1 MLDYLWADG
10 PLLKQQSD
18 VFRLGT
24 DSVML
29 AYFVSTSDGK
39 KRSVVD
45 LGTGSGIIPII
56 LAWDNPML
64 KIDSIDI
71 QPEAV
76 KLATENIELNDLADR
91 VNVIEGDLR
100 CHRDFFVAGAYDLVI
115 SNPPYFPGG
124 SGKLSDNP
132 GIAAARAEEFCTL
145 DDICEAAGY
154 LTRWG
159 GSFMLV
165 HKPERLADIFR
176 GMDKAGF
183 EPKRLRLVS
192 HKSTSPPSLVLV
204 EGRRGGKSSLTIE
217 APLVLTN
224 EDGSETDEVRKIYRR
239 KGWSF

>member
-10 PLLKQQSD
+10 PRLKQQSD

-29 AYFVSTSDGK
+29 AYFANTPDGR
-39 KRSVVD
+39 KRTVVD
-45 LGTGSGIIPII
+45 LGTGSGILPII

-76 KLATENIELNDLADR
+76 ELANENFKLNNLADR
-91 VNVIEGDLR
+91 VSVIEGDLR
-100 CHRDFFVAGAYDLVI
+100 QHRDFFVAGAYDLVI
-115 SNPPYFPGG
+115 SNPPYFISD
-124 SGKLSDNP
+124 SGKLSEKP
-132 GIAAARAEEFCTL
+132 GIATARAEECCTL

-176 GMDKAGF
+176 CMNKFGI
-183 EPKRLRLVS
+183 EPKRLRFVS
-192 HKSTSPPSLVLV
+192 HQSASPPNLVLV

-217 APLVLTN
+217 APLVLSDESGN
-224 EDGSETDEVRKIYRR
+224 ETDEVRTIYRR
-239 KGWSF
+239 NGR